1 MKSLIL
7 ILFTILYFAY
17 KQYKKS
23 LKLAKPNIAN
33 NADKPMPENAAV
45 KSPNERFT
53 LNDFINDFVEKKINV
68 PPAMTNENING
79 EWEVDF
85 RQDENQD
92 IDNEVIVAKENREAD
107 LVQQNE
113 IQFGIDTNK
122 PKNRMEA
129 TDFDLKKAVVYEAIL
144 NPPYI

>member
-1 MKSLIL
+1 
-7 ILFTILYFAY
+7 LYLAY

-23 LKLAKPNIAN
+23 LKLAKPNMAN
-33 NADKPMPENAAV
+33 NPDNPMPENAVV
-45 KSPNERFT
+45 KSPNERLT

-68 PPAMTNENING
+68 PPTMTNENING

-85 RQDENQD
+85 HEDKSQDT
-92 IDNEVIVAKENREAD
+92 DNEVIIDKNNHEAD
-107 LVQQNE
+107 LLQQNE
-113 IQFGIDTNK
+113 IQFGINTNK
-122 PKNRMEA
+122 PQNRMET